1 MVFLIRRTLGYSSAL
16 AASVLAVGCVFQ
28 QKVTLPEPSAAAPS
42 AGVVVQ
48 VVDVRD
54 SSQKATH
61 LSTHPHCIRSYG
73 DDFIAPS
80 KIDYLKRVI
89 ESRAA
94 PQSHMNVVIER
105 FETLEYCD
113 ATASKIVP
121 PSVIKDLLDYMASS
135 EHLSAGNIFVLRV
148 AGKINGTPFDVSK
161 GFEYNDVK
169 YLNFPSESPEYQRRI
184 SQALQR
190 AVDEALVSGSTP
202 PTKR

>member
-1 MVFLIRRTLGYSSAL
+1 MVLPLRRTIGYLSAL
-16 AASVLAVGCVFQ
+16 AASAVAAGCALQ
-28 QKVTLPEPSAAAPS
+28 QKVTLPEPSAASPS

-48 VVDVRD
+48 MVDARD

-61 LSTHPHCIRSYG
+61 LSAHPHCIRSYG

-80 KIDYLKRVI
+80 KIVYLSRVI

-94 PQSHMNVVIER
+94 PHSHVNVVVER

-113 ATASKIVP
+113 TTASKIVP
-121 PSVIKDLLDYMASS
+121 PSVIKDLLDSMASS

-161 GFEYNDVK
+161 GFDYGDVK
-169 YLNFPSESPEYQRRI
+169 FFNFPSESPEYQRRI

-190 AVDEALVSGSTP
+190 AVDEMLVSGSAP
-202 PTKR
+202 PSRS